1 MAENNEPK
9 SIGKEIWEWVYTIAI
24 ALAIALVIKAFIFDI
39 VKVDGSSMFPTLIDG
54 DRLIVT
60 KLGYK
65 PKQGD
70 IIILDSTYKKRN
82 TYYEELAKSEGKES
96 LNFFEKLSANKSFSE
111 DMKKRYYVKRVIAT
125 PGQTVDLIDGKVYID
140 GEIYDEPYYEGITSP
155 IDSAMEF
162 PVTVGDDMV
171 FVMGDNRP
179 RSKDSRSS
187 DLGLVPYKAVLG
199 KSQVRIWP
207 VNAIGLTK

>member
-1 MAENNEPK
+1 MAENNTPK

-24 ALAIALVIKAFIFDI
+24 ALAVAFVIKAFIFDI

-54 DRLIVT
+54 DRLVVT
-60 KLGYK
+60 KLGYE

-70 IIILDSTYKKRN
+70 IIILDSTYKKREE
-82 TYYEELAKSEGKES
+82 YYDELAQSEGKDE
-96 LNFFEKLSANKSFSE
+96 LGFFEKLSARKSLS
-111 DMKKRYYVKRVIAT
+111 DDLKKRYYVKRVIAT

-140 GEIYDEPYYEGITSP
+140 GQIYEEEYYEGITSP

-162 PVTVGDDMV
+162 PITVGDDMV

-199 KSQVRIWP
+199 KSQFRIWP
-207 VNAIGLTK
+207 LNAIGRTK